1 MIDRLEML
9 EAALDILPEGI
20 ALADAN
26 DRVSFWSSAAEA
38 ITGHPRATVVGR
50 PVGDAL
56 DTLIVGG
63 ERQWSAHAAASPH
76 PGLGILIPLR
86 HRLGHQLPA
95 IVRVRVLRNEL
106 GERIGNMVVFHPAQS
121 LDALPHG
128 TTTDNPALEEN
139 VTNIQERLER
149 EFEDFA
155 QGAPPFGVL
164 WLNVDQAQSLRRTH
178 GPQACD
184 AMFER
189 VERALAGGLR
199 PSDELGRWGDNEF
212 LIVSHERT
220 AEMLA
225 AHAQML
231 AGLART
237 ADFRWWGD
245 RVSITV
251 SIGAA
256 QAEQSETLAQLLER
270 AQSAMC
276 SSLHAGGNQIKSTS
290 GRLSCS
296 PS

>member
-1 MIDRLEML
+1 MDRLAML

-26 DRVSFWSSAAEA
+26 GCVSFWSSAAEA

-50 PVGDAL
+50 RVEEAL

-63 ERQWSAHAAASPH
+63 ARRWSVHASSSPR
-76 PGLGILIPLR
+76 PDLGILIPLR

-106 GERIGNMVVFHPAQS
+106 GERIGNLVVFHPAHS

-128 TTTDNPALEEN
+128 SVHENPRLEES
-139 VTNIQERLER
+139 VTNIQERLQR
-149 EFEDFA
+149 DFEDFT
-155 QGAPPFGVL
+155 QGAPPFGIL
-164 WLNVDQAQSLRRTH
+164 WINVDQAECLRKTH

-199 PSDELGRWGDNEF
+199 PSDELGRWGDDEF

-220 AEMLA
+220 SEMLA
-225 AHAQML
+225 AHAQTL

-245 RVSITV
+245 RVSLTV

-256 QAEQSETLAQLLER
+256 QADSSETLAQLLER
-270 AQSAMC
+270 AQIAMLT
-276 SSLHAGGNQIKSTS
+276 SLHAGGNKITSAS
-290 GRLSCS
+290 GRLSCL

>member
-1 MIDRLEML
+1 
-9 EAALDILPEGI
+9 
-20 ALADAN
+20 
-26 DRVSFWSSAAEA
+26 
-38 ITGHPRATVVGR
+38 VGR
-50 PVGDAL
+50 RVEEAL

-63 ERQWSAHAAASPH
+63 ARRWSVHASSSPR
-76 PGLGILIPLR
+76 PDLGILIPLR

-106 GERIGNMVVFHPAQS
+106 GERIGNLVVFHPAQS

-128 TTTDNPALEEN
+128 SVHENPRLEES
-139 VTNIQERLER
+139 VTNIQERLQR
-149 EFEDFA
+149 DFEDFT
-155 QGAPPFGVL
+155 QGAPPFGIL
-164 WLNVDQAQSLRRTH
+164 WINVDQAECLRKSH

-199 PSDELGRWGDNEF
+199 PSDELGRWGDDEF

-220 AEMLA
+220 PEMLA
-225 AHAQML
+225 AHAQTL

-256 QAEQSETLAQLLER
+256 QADPSETLAQLLER
-270 AQSAMC
+270 AQIAMLT
-276 SSLHAGGNQIKSTS
+276 SLHAGGNKITSAS